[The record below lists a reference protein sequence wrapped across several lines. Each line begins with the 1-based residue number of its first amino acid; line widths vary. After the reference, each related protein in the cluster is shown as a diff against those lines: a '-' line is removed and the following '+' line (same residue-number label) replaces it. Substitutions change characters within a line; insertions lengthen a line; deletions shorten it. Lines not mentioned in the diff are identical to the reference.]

1 VLAIAAAAEPPSGP
15 VGAGTRVRP
24 TAAGRRVLGGDA
36 EHVAHSG
43 IDRWIGGVHLA
54 GPDSPWRW
62 DEGTE
67 SIVVNPRRG

>member
-1 VLAIAAAAEPPSGP
+1 
-15 VGAGTRVRP
+15 VRP

-36 EHVAHSG
+36 DHVAHSG

-67 SIVVNPRRG
+67 SIVVSPRRGG